1 MNPLPRMRL
10 PSLAAAVSLVAALAA
25 GCGSMNTTSGPSAA
39 TSGSGALNTP
49 DAAFAVTAAGSGMYE
64 VTVSR
69 LAVTRAVDPRVK
81 AYAQMLVDHHSMS
94 NRELMSLLSAKG
106 GMAPPS
112 AIPPDKQAKATQLS
126 SRTGA
131 DFDREY
137 IRMVGIEDH
146 TTDIALFE
154 RESRAG
160 NDPDLR
166 AWAAK
171 TLPVLQAHLSE
182 AQSLS
187 GMLR

>member
-25 GCGSMNTTSGPSAA
+25 GCGSMNT

-112 AIPPDKQAKATQLS
+112 AIPPDKQAKASQLS
-126 SRTGA
+126 SRAGA